1 MKKLLVSLA
10 ATAALVFV
18 ANSAWA
24 LSVSLDVPVSFSF
37 DEGGTA
43 DSVSGFKVGVGLPL
57 FPLFGVGLGYENYE
71 AKLKDNGVT
80 GKGLYE
86 FYDLFLEIPFPI
98 VNLTVGGGVGQAQ
111 LEVDSA
117 GGGGGGATPTEGKR
131 AGFWGRGR
139 REPVFRLPGLPDP
152 SAAGRSRRLPCHQR
166 REAPRRCRHQRRNV
180 VARRAH
186 RVLSP

>member
-57 FPLFGVGLGYENYE
+57 FPVIGVGLGYENYE

-111 LEVDSA
+111 AKVDSA
-117 GGGGGGATPTEGKR
+117 GYDEKGDASQFFASLGYPLLPLLDVHVGYHVISAEK
-131 AGFWGRGR
+131 
-139 REPVFRLPGLPDP
+139 LPGDVDISGEMWSL
-152 SAAGRSRRLPCHQR
+152 GVRIGF
-166 REAPRRCRHQRRNV
+166 
-180 VARRAH
+180 
-186 RVLSP
+186 